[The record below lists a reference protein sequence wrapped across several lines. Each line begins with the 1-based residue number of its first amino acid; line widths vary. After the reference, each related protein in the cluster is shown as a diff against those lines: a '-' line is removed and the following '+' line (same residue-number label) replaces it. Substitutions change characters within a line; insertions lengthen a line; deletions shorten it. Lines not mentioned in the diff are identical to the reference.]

1 MGSSP
6 SRVKPSTIKLVF
18 AASLINTQHK
28 GARSKTCWL
37 GVTIMCLGVTIMC
50 LGVTIM
56 CLGVTIMCLG
66 GANLIKIRRL
76 WHLLFSLAI
85 H

>member
-18 AASLINTQHK
+18 AASPINTQHK
-28 GARSKTCWL
+28 GVRSKTGW
-37 GVTIMCLGVTIMC
+37 
-50 LGVTIM
+50 
-56 CLGVTIMCLG
+56 LGVTIMCLG